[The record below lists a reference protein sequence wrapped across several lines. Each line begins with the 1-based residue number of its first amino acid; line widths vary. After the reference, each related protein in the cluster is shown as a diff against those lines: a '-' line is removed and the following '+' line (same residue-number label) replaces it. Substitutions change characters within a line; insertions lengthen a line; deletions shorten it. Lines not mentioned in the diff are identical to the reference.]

1 MAETPD
7 NNRDL
12 ANTQAGR
19 APMSLREVKI
29 WFVREVLPLES
40 ALIHFLHHNWRNQAD
55 IDDLLQEVYMR
66 LTAAAQKEIPAQTKA
81 FVFST
86 ARNLLIDRVR
96 REQVVPIEAGG
107 RSRCARRRHRRT
119 GAGSQRDGRAMN
131 CAALQAALDRLPP
144 RAREALLLR
153 RVEGLTR
160 AEIAQRMGIGEGTV
174 KEYLSE
180 SVCALADMLYGEVDI
195 SRRRP

>member
-7 NNRDL
+7 NNRDV
-12 ANTQAGR
+12 ANAQTGR
-19 APMSLREVKI
+19 GPVSLRDVKI

-66 LTAAAQKEIPAQTKA
+66 LTVAAQKEIPAQTKA

-96 REQVVPIEAGG
+96 REQVVPIEAVADLDALGVAIDEPG
-107 RSRCARRRHRRT
+107 PDRNIMARDELRRV
-119 GAGSQRDGRAMN
+119 
-131 CAALQAALDRLPP
+131 QAALDRLPP

-160 AEIAQRMGIGEGTV
+160 SEIAARMGIGEGTV

-180 SVCALADMLYGEVDI
+180 SVCALADMLYGEIDI
-195 SRRRP
+195 VRRRP

>member
-1 MAETPD
+1 MADTPD
-7 NNRDL
+7 NNRDI
-12 ANTQAGR
+12 ANAQGR
-19 APMSLREVKI
+19 ASVNLREVKE

-96 REQVVPIEAGG
+96 RERVIPIETMADLETLGAASNEVSVD
-107 RSRCARRRHRRT
+107 RALIARD
-119 GAGSQRDGRAMN
+119 ALAK
-131 CAALQAALDRLPP
+131 LQAALDKLPP
-144 RAREALLLR
+144 QCREAILLR
-153 RVEGLTR
+153 KVEGLSR
-160 AEIAQRMGIGEGTV
+160 GEIAQRMGVTERTVNRHIAEGMR
-174 KEYLSE
+174 
-180 SVCALADMLYGEVDI
+180 ALADMLYSEAAEL
-195 SRRRP
+195 RRKS

>member
-1 MAETPD
+1 MADTPD
-7 NNRDL
+7 TSRDI
-12 ANTQAGR
+12 ANAQGR
-19 APMSLREVKI
+19 APVNLREVKS

-96 REQVVPIEAGG
+96 REQVVPIEAVADLDALGVAIDEPG
-107 RSRCARRRHRRT
+107 PDRNVMARDELRRV
-119 GAGSQRDGRAMN
+119 
-131 CAALQAALDRLPP
+131 QAALDRLPP

-153 RVEGLTR
+153 RVDGLSR

-180 SVCALADMLYGEVDI
+180 SVCALADMLYGETEI
-195 SRRRP
+195 ARRRP

>member
-1 MAETPD
+1 MADTPD
-7 NNRDL
+7 NSRDI
-12 ANTQAGR
+12 ANAQGR
-19 APMSLREVKI
+19 APVSLREVKA

-66 LTAAAQKEIPAQTKA
+66 LIAGAQKEIPAQTKA

-96 REQVVPIEAGG
+96 REQVVPIEAVADLDALGVAIDEPG
-107 RSRCARRRHRRT
+107 PDRNVMARDELRRV
-119 GAGSQRDGRAMN
+119 
-131 CAALQAALDRLPP
+131 QAALDRLPP

-153 RVEGLTR
+153 RVDGSSR

-180 SVCALADMLYGEVDI
+180 SVCALADMLYGETEI
-195 SRRRP
+195 ARRRP

>member
-1 MAETPD
+1 MADTPD
-7 NNRDL
+7 NNRDI
-12 ANTQAGR
+12 ANAQGCASV
-19 APMSLREVKI
+19 SLREVKA

-96 REQVVPIEAGG
+96 REQVVPIEAVADLDALGVAIDEPG
-107 RSRCARRRHRRT
+107 PDRSVMARDELRRV
-119 GAGSQRDGRAMN
+119 
-131 CAALQAALDRLPP
+131 QAALDRLPP

-153 RVEGLTR
+153 RVDGLSR

-180 SVCALADMLYGEVDI
+180 SVCALADMLYGETDI
-195 SRRRP
+195 ARRRP

>member
-7 NNRDL
+7 NNRDNADAL
-12 ANTQAGR
+12 RRGAAV
-19 APMSLREVKI
+19 SLREVKA

-66 LTAAAQKEIPAQTKA
+66 LTIAAQKEIPAQTKA
-81 FVFST
+81 FVFSI

-96 REQVVPIEAGG
+96 REQVVPIEAVADLDALGVAIDEPG
-107 RSRCARRRHRRT
+107 PDRSVMARDELRRV
-119 GAGSQRDGRAMN
+119 
-131 CAALQAALDRLPP
+131 QAALDRLPP

-160 AEIAQRMGIGEGTV
+160 QEIAARMAIGEGTV
-174 KEYLSE
+174 KEYLAE
-180 SVCALADMLYGEVDI
+180 SVCALADMLYGEVEI
-195 SRRRP
+195 VRRRP

>member
-1 MAETPD
+1 MADTPD
-7 NNRDL
+7 NSRDI
-12 ANTQAGR
+12 ANAQGR
-19 APMSLREVKI
+19 APVSLREVKA

-66 LTAAAQKEIPAQTKA
+66 LIAGAQKEIPAQTKA

-96 REQVVPIEAGG
+96 REQVVPIEAVADLDALGVAIDEPG
-107 RSRCARRRHRRT
+107 PDRSVMARDELRRV
-119 GAGSQRDGRAMN
+119 
-131 CAALQAALDRLPP
+131 QAALDRLPP

-153 RVEGLTR
+153 RVDGLSR
-160 AEIAQRMGIGEGTV
+160 AEIAQRMRIGEGTV

-180 SVCALADMLYGEVDI
+180 SVCALADMLYGETEI
-195 SRRRP
+195 ARRRP

>member
-1 MAETPD
+1 MADTPD
-7 NNRDL
+7 NSRDI
-12 ANTQAGR
+12 ANAQGR
-19 APMSLREVKI
+19 APVSLREVKA

-66 LTAAAQKEIPAQTKA
+66 LAAAAQKEIPAQTKA

-96 REQVVPIEAGG
+96 REQVVPIEAVADLDALGVAIDEPG
-107 RSRCARRRHRRT
+107 PDRSVMARDELRRV
-119 GAGSQRDGRAMN
+119 
-131 CAALQAALDRLPP
+131 QAALDRLPP

-153 RVEGLTR
+153 RVDGLSR

-195 SRRRP
+195 ARRRP

>member
-1 MAETPD
+1 MADTPD
-7 NNRDL
+7 NSRDI
-12 ANTQAGR
+12 ANAQGR
-19 APMSLREVKI
+19 APVSLREVKA

-66 LTAAAQKEIPAQTKA
+66 LAAAAQKEIPAQTKA

-96 REQVVPIEAGG
+96 REQVVPIEAVADLDALGVAIDEPG
-107 RSRCARRRHRRT
+107 PDRSVMARDELRRV
-119 GAGSQRDGRAMN
+119 
-131 CAALQAALDRLPP
+131 QAALDRLPP

-153 RVEGLTR
+153 RVDGLSR

-195 SRRRP
+195 ARRRS

>member
-1 MAETPD
+1 MADTPD
-7 NNRDL
+7 NNRDT
-12 ANTQAGR
+12 ANAQRR
-19 APMSLREVKI
+19 APVSLREVKI

-96 REQVVPIEAGG
+96 REQVVPIEAVADLDALGVAIDEPG
-107 RSRCARRRHRRT
+107 PDRSVMARDELRRV
-119 GAGSQRDGRAMN
+119 
-131 CAALQAALDRLPP
+131 QAALDRLPA

-153 RVEGLTR
+153 RVDGLSR

-180 SVCALADMLYGEVDI
+180 SVCALADMLYGETDI
-195 SRRRP
+195 ARRRP

>member
-1 MAETPD
+1 MADTPD
-7 NNRDL
+7 NSRDI
-12 ANTQAGR
+12 ANAQGR
-19 APMSLREVKI
+19 APVSLREVKA

-66 LTAAAQKEIPAQTKA
+66 LASAAQKEIPAQTKA

-96 REQVVPIEAGG
+96 REQVVPIEAVADLDALGVAIDEPG
-107 RSRCARRRHRRT
+107 PDRSVMARDELRRV
-119 GAGSQRDGRAMN
+119 
-131 CAALQAALDRLPP
+131 QAALDRLPP

-153 RVEGLTR
+153 RVDGLSR

-195 SRRRP
+195 ARWRP

>member
-1 MAETPD
+1 MADTPD
-7 NNRDL
+7 NSRDI
-12 ANTQAGR
+12 ANAQGR
-19 APMSLREVKI
+19 APVSLREVKA

-66 LTAAAQKEIPAQTKA
+66 LAAAAQKEIPAQTKA

-96 REQVVPIEAGG
+96 REQVVPIEAVADLDALGVAIDEPG
-107 RSRCARRRHRRT
+107 PDRSVMARDELRRV
-119 GAGSQRDGRAMN
+119 
-131 CAALQAALDRLPP
+131 QAALDRLPP

-153 RVEGLTR
+153 RVDGLSR

-180 SVCALADMLYGEVDI
+180 SVCALADMLYGAVDI
-195 SRRRP
+195 ARTRS